1 MNAITLSALIL
12 FVAAIAIESLL
23 QARFWKLL
31 GHLHPEQHDH
41 AHRGRESERE
51 APPTQRGGARKL
63 MIYLRDRNFRL
74 SLDRGGA
81 LYCKDN
87 RGPMIYSYW
96 ATAISGC
103 ILLLAIG
110 IWGW

>member
-12 FVAAIAIESLL
+12 FVSAIAIESLL
-23 QARFWKLL
+23 RARFWKLL
-31 GHLHPEQHDH
+31 GTLHPKQRDH
-41 AHRGRESERE
+41 LRSPRPSERNG
-51 APPTQRGGARKL
+51 PPNTPRGARNL

-74 SLDRGGA
+74 SQDRGGA

-87 RGPMIYSYW
+87 RGQMLASYW

-103 ILLLAIG
+103 ILLLAISV
-110 IWGW
+110 WGW

>member
-12 FVAAIAIESLL
+12 FVSAIAIESLI

-31 GHLHPEQHDH
+31 GSLHPEQHDH
-41 AHRGRESERE
+41 AHSGRESGQQG
-51 APPTQRGGARKL
+51 PPRKRRGARKL
-63 MIYLRDRNFRL
+63 MLYLRDRNFRL

-81 LYCKDN
+81 LYCKNN
-87 RGPMIYSYW
+87 RGQMIYSYW

-103 ILLLAIG
+103 ILLLAIS